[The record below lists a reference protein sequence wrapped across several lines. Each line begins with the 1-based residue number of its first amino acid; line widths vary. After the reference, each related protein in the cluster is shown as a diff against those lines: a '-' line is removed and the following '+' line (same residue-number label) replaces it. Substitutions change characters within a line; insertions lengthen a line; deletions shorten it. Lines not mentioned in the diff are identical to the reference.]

1 MWQIIIEI
9 GSYAILYK
17 FENQCLKLLHDNNIA
32 VSIALDSSALCAGCQ
47 WLHSGL
53 VSKPYNVERYVGY
66 KIRQHVPQS
75 APATLR
81 QATLE

>member
-17 FENQCLKLLHDNNIA
+17 FENQCLKLLHDDNIA
-32 VSIALDSSALCAGCQ
+32 VSIALDSSVLCAGCQ
-47 WLHSGL
+47 WASQWSCFETVQCRGA
-53 VSKPYNVERYVGY
+53 GY